1 MAKVKQKLIGRS
13 KLEFTNN
20 LPEFL
25 SDKERLA
32 AKVITQG
39 TMLILTEASY
49 RTPID
54 TNLLMNS
61 YAREIKQAG
70 TKVTGTVFN
79 TAEYA
84 QYVHDPAV
92 KQKFTRDSAV
102 KEFLKVGAESAR
114 PMIETL
120 LKKALK
126 A

>member
-54 TNLLMNS
+54 TNNLMNS
-61 YAREIKQAG
+61 YQRKIEQSG

-84 QYVHDPAV
+84 AYVHDPAV
-92 KQKFTRDSAV
+92 KQTFKRDSAV
-102 KEFLKVGAESAR
+102 KEFLKVGGDSAR
-114 PMIETL
+114 PMIDTL

-126 A
+126 V

>member
-54 TNLLMNS
+54 TNNLMNS
-61 YAREIKQAG
+61 YQRKIEQSG
-70 TKVTGTVFN
+70 TK
-79 TAEYA
+79 
-84 QYVHDPAV
+84 
-92 KQKFTRDSAV
+92 
-102 KEFLKVGAESAR
+102 
-114 PMIETL
+114 
-120 LKKALK
+120 
-126 A
+126 